1 MPGYPTEYNGDPGVF
16 AASELS
22 SERAYRELR
31 SWIVSGRVPPGARLV
46 EADVARELGVSRTP
60 VREALKHLTAEGFV
74 SRDALGGLVV
84 HEATRQEIEEI
95 YYVREVL
102 DGLAARLAA
111 HRASP
116 DDLARVDAV
125 FEAMREAIER
135 GETSQVVQ
143 WNIVFHNLIY
153 EIAASPRLISIARDL
168 RDFIR
173 RFSTEAFEGSARTSV
188 VLEEHR
194 RIVEALKAHDAD
206 AAEQAARRHLVEA
219 RTHMAQLRIDLAG
232 ADVAPRVRG

>member
-1 MPGYPTEYNGDPGVF
+1 MPRYPVDYNGVASGPLNG
-16 AASELS
+16 SELS

-31 SWIVSGRVPPGARLV
+31 HWIVSGQVPPGTRLV
-46 EADVARELGVSRTP
+46 EADIARQLGVSRTP
-60 VREALKHLTAEGFV
+60 AREALKHLTTEGFV
-74 SRDALGGLVV
+74 SRDAFGGLVV
-84 HEATRQEIEEI
+84 HEATRQEVEEI

-125 FEAMREAIER
+125 FEAMRLSIES
-135 GETSQVVQ
+135 GDTSQVVQ
-143 WNIVFHNLIY
+143 WDIVFHNLIY

-173 RFSTEAFEGSARTSV
+173 RFSTEAFEGGARATT
-188 VLEEHR
+188 VLAEHR
-194 RIVEALKAHDAD
+194 KIVAALKAHDAD
-206 AAEQAARRHLVEA
+206 AAERAARKHLEKA
-219 RTHMAQLRIDLAG
+219 RAHISQLRVSQQAN
-232 ADVAPRVRG
+232 V